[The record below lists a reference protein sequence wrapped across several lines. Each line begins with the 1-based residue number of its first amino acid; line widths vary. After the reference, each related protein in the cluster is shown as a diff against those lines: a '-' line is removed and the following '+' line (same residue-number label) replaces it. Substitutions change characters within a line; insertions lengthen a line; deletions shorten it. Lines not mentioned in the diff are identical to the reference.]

1 MLERI
6 GLPFAC
12 IAKGRRALRRE
23 VRAMHV
29 CIGPVFEPNT
39 ACLLLIVCS
48 IGVGAKP
55 ITQAMEAAKTTA
67 EITEAAILISN

>member
-1 MLERI
+1 
-6 GLPFAC
+6 
-12 IAKGRRALRRE
+12 
-23 VRAMHV
+23 MHV